1 LSYDCLFGS
10 MLSFFL
16 MSPTGD
22 NVRRSADT
30 LRQSYCRASKHPTKG
45 TRRSYVRSY
54 RLAPAAV
61 HGSAP
66 ELASAGAAGHLA
78 EAVRRLPI
86 EANSAAADVQ
96 LVTNNQLNL
105 NEPSLR

>member
-1 LSYDCLFGS
+1 
-10 MLSFFL
+10 MA
-16 MSPTGD
+16 
-22 NVRRSADT
+22 VA

-45 TRRSYVRSY
+45 KRRSYVRSY

-86 EANSAAADVQ
+86 EVNSAAADVQ

>member
-1 LSYDCLFGS
+1 
-10 MLSFFL
+10 
-16 MSPTGD
+16 
-22 NVRRSADT
+22 
-30 LRQSYCRASKHPTKG
+30 
-45 TRRSYVRSY
+45 
-54 RLAPAAV
+54 V

-86 EANSAAADVQ
+86 EVNSAAADVQ